1 LFHTT
6 SNSSTSAA
14 RERDRVH
21 AAIHRPRAGSLHPRP
36 QLTQYPLRI
45 PRLPQQP
52 NQRIEESIDRAGLPF
67 SGYRVRVKYRPFGV
81 RPSGGRHRQN
91 ADRRILA
98 V

>member
-1 LFHTT
+1 M
-6 SNSSTSAA
+6 
-14 RERDRVH
+14 
-21 AAIHRPRAGSLHPRP
+21 HPHI
-36 QLTQYPLRI
+36 QLPKYSLRI

-52 NQRIEESIDRAGLPF
+52 NRRIEESIYRAGLPF